1 MLLRIGEFARLTKV
15 SVKML
20 RHYDRIGLLRPARVD
35 ESTGYRY
42 YTATQLPRLNRVLML
57 RDLGFGLRDIAAL
70 VDAGSEELLAERER
84 QLLAT
89 LAATEAQLRAV
100 RARRAVAADAVDVVV
115 RATPRTLVAVCAA
128 APSADSF
135 DRLERY
141 VASFGARQAAPPMT
155 LIGPR
160 IVIAVP
166 ICRPVPETGEVKVR
180 RLPAVTRMACAVH
193 PGGYDGL
200 AATWHAMMRWLDAT
214 GERVVTELREVY
226 LRYGADPALR
236 LPGAFLADGN
246 ADLVTEVQAPL
257 AGAPVP

>member
-1 MLLRIGEFARLTKV
+1 MLLRIGEFARMTKV

-42 YTATQLPRLNRVLML
+42 YTATQLPRLNRILML
-57 RDLGFGLRDIAAL
+57 RDLGFGLRDIAKL
-70 VDAGSEELLAERER
+70 VDAGCEELLDERER

-89 LAATEAQLRAV
+89 LAAAEAQLRAV
-100 RARRAVAADAVDVVV
+100 RGRRAVAVDALDVVV
-115 RATPRTLVAVCAA
+115 RATPRTLVAACAA
-128 APSADSF
+128 APCADSF

-141 VASFGARQAAPPMT
+141 VASFGARLSAPPMT

-166 ICRPVPETGEVKVR
+166 LSRPVPERDGVELR

-193 PGGYDGL
+193 LGGVDGV

-214 GERVVTELREVY
+214 GERVDGELREVY
-226 LRYGADPALR
+226 LRFGADPALR
-236 LPGAFLADGN
+236 LPGAYLADGET
-246 ADLVTEVQAPL
+246 DLVTEVQAPL
-257 AGAPVP
+257 APASSR